1 MPMTVNGNF
10 FRALACI
17 WKFAI
22 VAVVTFMNH
31 ELYRNFEA
39 EYTYYGA
46 I

>member
-39 EYTYYGA
+39 EDTYYGA